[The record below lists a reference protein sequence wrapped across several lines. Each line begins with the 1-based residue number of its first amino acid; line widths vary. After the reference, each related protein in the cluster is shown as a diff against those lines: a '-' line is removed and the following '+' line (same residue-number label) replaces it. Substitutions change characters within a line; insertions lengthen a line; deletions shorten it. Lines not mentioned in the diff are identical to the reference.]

1 MHVRTRLG
9 LKPDPEWDPVLV
21 LFYSIHNDWQAN
33 NVTSGLIVIDV
44 NQCKDLGTP
53 VKRSKATKSPVK
65 NSPVKASPK
74 KLSKT
79 KASRL
84 VPKSPLKNFTM
95 LHPNTISNIP
105 VDTDRS
111 HRYLDR
117 CGLSPNISITYV
129 TKESDLFEELVK
141 LVKHHDPDFL
151 IGYEIEMSSLGYLKD
166 RAAHLGIN
174 LTGRLS
180 RIPSHSPKRPVPTAS
195 GDKHVTEVQVLGR
208 IVMNLWRIVK
218 NEVHQILL
226 SLIPDYNLAYDYL
239 ACFCNS
245 TARSLNLMLASLCV
259 EKALYHN
266 VNVLRL

>member
-21 LFYSIHNDWQAN
+21 LFYSIHNDWQDN
-33 NVTSGLIVIDV
+33 SITSGLIVIDV

-53 VKRSKATKSPVK
+53 VKRNKVTKSPVK

-95 LHPNTISNIP
+95 HPNTISNIP

-111 HRYLDR
+111 HSYLDH
-117 CGLSPNISITYV
+117 CGLSPNLSITYV
-129 TKESDLFEELVK
+129 AKESDLFEELVK

-166 RAAHLGIN
+166 RAAYLGIN

-180 RIPSHSPKRPVPTAS
+180 RIPSHSSKQPVPTVS
-195 GDKHVTEVQVLGR
+195 GDKRETEVHVLGR
-208 IVMNLWRIVK
+208 IVLNLWRVVK
-218 NEVHQILL
+218 NEVHQIL
-226 SLIPDYNLAYDYL
+226 SLMPNYNLAFFKWIIFRVSVIAQL
-239 ACFCNS
+239 TKFNAC
-245 TARSLNLMLASLCV
+245 
-259 EKALYHN
+259 
-266 VNVLRL
+266 